1 MVRERKWIAKR
12 RGLPIG
18 CSLHLQW
25 EYECFR
31 SQQRHRH
38 VVGFGGNLFPGVR
51 WSLIVSEVVLC
62 PKSVVFRFLPRYR
75 KIKGAFESDLHRADV
90 DPQYLYH
97 FGALQS
103 ALPCLTD
110 PSKDLTPWWFP
121 KQSFQIIMRLQKPT
135 DIPLHEIAR
144 DLGAIALNFN
154 EVIDSVMWGQLGTRK
169 PGIKGTAR
177 SKALISRDPHRA
189 DALSSSAFG

>member
-1 MVRERKWIAKR
+1 MPEI
-12 RGLPIG
+12 
-18 CSLHLQW
+18 C
-25 EYECFR
+25 CF
-31 SQQRHRH
+31 Q
-38 VVGFGGNLFPGVR
+38 
-51 WSLIVSEVVLC
+51 VSAEE
-62 PKSVVFRFLPRYR
+62 YR

-177 SKALISRDPHRA
+177 SKALISRDPHPGRRA
-189 DALSSSAFG
+189 LLERIWLAGGLIQFWIPELKRSHFSHLHAPKIPLKGEATYLPWEI